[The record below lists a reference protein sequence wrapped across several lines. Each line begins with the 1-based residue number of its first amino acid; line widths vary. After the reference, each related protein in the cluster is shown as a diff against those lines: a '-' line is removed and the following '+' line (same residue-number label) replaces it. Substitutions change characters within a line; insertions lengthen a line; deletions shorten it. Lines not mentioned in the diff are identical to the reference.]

1 MVNAIIYYTTIGKK
15 IPNEKLKLIK
25 YNNKNI
31 DIINKSFG
39 GAGAAGAAGGAGGN
53 FSFTGSAFHITTN
66 SVYSCSSVPSNYCT
80 H

>member
-1 MVNAIIYYTTIGKK
+1 MVNSIIYYTTIGKK
-15 IPNEKLKLIK
+15 IPNEKLKIIK
-25 YNNKNI
+25 YNNQDI

-39 GAGAAGAAGGAGGN
+39 GSNGAGGAGGN

-66 SVYSCSSVPSNYCT
+66 SVYSCSSVPCDYCT

>member
-1 MVNAIIYYTTIGKK
+1 MVSSIVYYTTKGKK
-15 IPNEKLKLIK
+15 IPTKLLYGIK

-39 GAGAAGAAGGAGGN
+39 GPDGAGGAGGN

-66 SVYSCSSVPSNYCT
+66 SVYSCSSIPGNYT
-80 H
+80 TGY